1 MSLSP
6 ADLTVSAQSLLDR
19 LPMPDPRLPGRGRGL
34 SGASSSQPSP
44 SPTGVERP
52 GDAGLLG
59 PTPPQRGQE
68 AWRAGFLSTPTRS
81 GEEPDK
87 GPAGALS
94 PQRRPAE
101 ASPLPPKHSK
111 RLSSSRQ
118 TAGYSEAREEV
129 TTARNGVGG
138 ASAFFQQP
146 QGTSIHFRK
155 TKQKPPCSRIFLL
168 RERGGG
174 GPFWALQ
181 GVRWGGDQR
190 EAMGLPTLPR
200 GSRGPRPPLL

>member
-1 MSLSP
+1 MEG
-6 ADLTVSAQSLLDR
+6 R
-19 LPMPDPRLPGRGRGL
+19 LPEHPHPLEVAPRL
-34 SGASSSQPSP
+34 
-44 SPTGVERP
+44 
-52 GDAGLLG
+52 
-59 PTPPQRGQE
+59 
-68 AWRAGFLSTPTRS
+68 

-129 TTARNGVGG
+129 TTTRNGVGG

-155 TKQKPPCSRIFLL
+155 TKQNPPRSRIFLL
-168 RERGGG
+168 RERGWG
-174 GPFWALQ
+174 GPFLGPAGCALGRVPERGDGAPHPTPGVPWAPPTSPAIYEAAPLGTQ
-181 GVRWGGDQR
+181 LPVPSGDPALSQ
-190 EAMGLPTLPR
+190 A
-200 GSRGPRPPLL
+200 SCC